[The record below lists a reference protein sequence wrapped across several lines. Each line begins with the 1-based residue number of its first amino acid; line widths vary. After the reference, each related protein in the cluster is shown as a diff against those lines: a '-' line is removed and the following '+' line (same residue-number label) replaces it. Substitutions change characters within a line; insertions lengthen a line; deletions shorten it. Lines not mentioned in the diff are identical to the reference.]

1 MNAIEKLR
9 AEVSTAK
16 GLAPLRVLSAS
27 GQLGYGVPEAAF
39 NEGVK
44 RKPHFIGCDM
54 GSIDPGP
61 YYLGS
66 GNIATSD
73 AQTRGDLAT
82 VLRGA
87 RSINVP
93 LIIGTAGC
101 AGASPHLDAVLAMVR
116 DIAREEGL
124 HFNLASIRADMPRDA
139 VKRAIRA
146 GKVKP
151 LGAIADLTEADV
163 DASTQLVGQMGI
175 EAFQRA
181 LNADADV
188 VIAGRACDTAVYAAI
203 PGMLGY
209 PLGPAM
215 HMAKIVECASLC
227 TTPGGRDALLGTLDA
242 QGDGSFIVDSMN
254 PIRNASPMSVAAHS
268 LYEQGDPYRVYEP
281 EGTLHVDTARYEQL
295 DAHRC
300 RISGARW
307 ELTTQFTVKIEGA
320 AKVGERALM
329 LAGCADPRAIAAMK
343 EILPAVEKTVRELTS
358 KTVKEKFE
366 VYHRV
371 YGIDGVFN
379 WPSPPATMP
388 REVFVMVEIIAQ
400 TAEAAKSV
408 ATVFKQFLLHH
419 GFPGRI
425 STGGNLAFPFTPPE
439 VVTGPAYRFSAYHVM
454 DVMEDYGL
462 PALFPVSLEAV

>member
-1 MNAIEKLR
+1 MSAAVIAIEKLR
-9 AEVSTAK
+9 AEVKSAN

-39 NEGVK
+39 NEGL
-44 RKPHFIGCDM
+44 RRQPHFIGCDM

-66 GNIATSD
+66 GNIATSE
-73 AQTRGDLAT
+73 AQTRGDLTT

-101 AGASPHLDAVLAMVR
+101 AGASPHLDTVLAMVR
-116 DIAREEGL
+116 EVARAERL
-124 HFNLASIRADMPRDA
+124 HFKLASIRADMPRDA

-181 LNADADV
+181 LDAGADV

-227 TTPGGRDALLGTLDA
+227 TTPGGRDALLGTLD
-242 QGDGSFIVDSMN
+242 GESFIVDSMN

-300 RISGARW
+300 RITGARW
-307 ELTTQFTVKIEGA
+307 EPAKQFTVKIEGA

-358 KTVKEKFE
+358 KTVKEAFQ

-379 WPSPPATMP
+379 WAQPPEPLP

-454 DVMEDYGL
+454 EVDDL
-462 PALFPVSLEAV
+462 PALFPVSIEQL

>member
-1 MNAIEKLR
+1 MNAIDKLR
-9 AEVSTAK
+9 AEVTTANANV
-16 GLAPLRVLSAS
+16 LAPLRVLSAS

-44 RKPHFIGCDM
+44 RNPHFIGADM

-66 GNIATSD
+66 GNIATSE
-73 AQTRGDLAT
+73 AQTRGDLTAL
-82 VLRGA
+82 LRGA

-101 AGASPHLDAVLAMVR
+101 AGASPHLDKVLALVR
-116 DIAREEGL
+116 EVARDEGL
-124 HFNLASIRADMPRDA
+124 HFKLASIRADMPRDA
-139 VKRAIRA
+139 VKRAIRD

-181 LNADADV
+181 LNAGADV

-209 PLGPAM
+209 ALGPAM

-227 TTPGGRDALLGTLDA
+227 TTPGGRDALLGTLE
-242 QGDGSFIVDSMN
+242 GESFIVDSMN
-254 PIRNASPMSVAAHS
+254 PIRHASPMSVAAHS
-268 LYEQGDPYRVYEP
+268 LYEQDDPYRVYEP
-281 EGTLHVDTARYEQL
+281 EGTLHVDSARYEQL

-307 ELTTQFTVKIEGA
+307 EPARQFTVKIEGA

-343 EILPAVEKTVRELTS
+343 EILPAVEKTVRELTA
-358 KTVKEKFE
+358 KTVKEPFQ
-366 VYHRV
+366 VFHRV

-379 WPSPPATMP
+379 WPSPPATLP

-454 DVMEDYGL
+454 EADDL
-462 PALFPVSLEAV
+462 PALFPLSVEQL